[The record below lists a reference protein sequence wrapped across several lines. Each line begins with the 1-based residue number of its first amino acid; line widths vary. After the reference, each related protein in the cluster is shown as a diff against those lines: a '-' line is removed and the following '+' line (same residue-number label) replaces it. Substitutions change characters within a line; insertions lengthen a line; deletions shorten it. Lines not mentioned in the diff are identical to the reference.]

1 MVKDS
6 GEGYDGAGSD
16 GGTAAGG
23 SEEKRKRE
31 CGWRGE
37 EEKRGARLQKWWGE
51 R

>member
-23 SEEKRKRE
+23 SEEKKKKRVWVE
-31 CGWRGE
+31 GRRGE
-37 EEKRGARLQKWWGE
+37 ERSTIAKVVG
-51 R
+51 